1 MNKTVVALLFV
12 FFALAAKTDTPLEQ
26 RAKGIAEDYYS
37 SFQKLAKMPN
47 PYNDEGRRLE
57 DKIMK
62 LAGAD
67 SHGNVLFSDLRVSN
81 DIDPILGSI
90 NSGKSDVT
98 ISNYVG
104 HYIEYAAKRDFGF
117 SYRLVSCKQLEV
129 PSYGSLKNDFQF
141 ATIMVR
147 KTFAFS
153 KECTNVDEKM
163 VVAFSGNE
171 SFLSSLNNEFGTSQ
185 TSGDLFARA
194 LDYYDN
200 KQYKEALD
208 AFEDCV
214 RIFGD
219 IKAKYYASIMYLK
232 RQGCKNLKR
241 SECNEKAVRY
251 LKDAKK
257 GGISNAEYI
266 LVRLGVE
273 K

>member
-1 MNKTVVALLFV
+1 MKTLLLFMLLTMPILV
-12 FFALAAKTDTPLEQ
+12 KNDKPLEQ
-26 RAKGIAEDYYS
+26 RAKIVAEEYYS

-47 PYNDEGRRLE
+47 PYNDDGRRLE

-67 SHGNVLFSDLRVSN
+67 SHGNALFSDFRVSN

-98 ISNYVG
+98 ISNYIG

-129 PSYGSLKNDFQF
+129 PSYGSVKSDFQF

-147 KTFAFS
+147 KTFEFS
-153 KECTNVDEKM
+153 KECTIVDEKM

-171 SFLSSLNNEFGTSQ
+171 SFLSSVNNEFGTSQ
-185 TSGDLFARA
+185 TSGDLFVRA
-194 LDYYDN
+194 LEYYNN
-200 KQYKEALD
+200 KQYNEALD

-232 RQGCKNLKR
+232 RQGCKDLRR

-251 LKDAKK
+251 LKEAKK
-257 GGISNAEYI
+257 GGISNAEFI

>member
-1 MNKTVVALLFV
+1 MKRIVIILF
-12 FFALAAKTDTPLEQ
+12 AILANVAKTDTPLEQ
-26 RAKGIAEDYYS
+26 RAKSIAEEYYS
-37 SFQKLAKMPN
+37 SFQELAKMPN

-57 DKIMK
+57 GKIMK
-62 LAGAD
+62 LVGSD
-67 SHGNVLFSDLRVSN
+67 SHGFQLHADFRVSN

-104 HYIEYAAKRDFGF
+104 HYIDYAAKRDFGF
-117 SYRLVSCKQLEV
+117 SYKLVSCKQLEV
-129 PSYGSLKNDFQF
+129 PSYGSLKSDFQF
-141 ATIMVR
+141 ATIKVR
-147 KTFAFS
+147 KTFEFS
-153 KECTNVDEKM
+153 KECTIVDEKM

-171 SFLSSLNNEFGTSQ
+171 SFLSSVNNEFGTLQ
-185 TSGDLFARA
+185 TSGDMFVRA
-194 LDYYDN
+194 LEYYNN
-200 KQYKEALD
+200 KQYNEALD

-232 RQGCKNLKR
+232 RQGCKDLRR

-251 LKDAKK
+251 LKEAKK
-257 GGISNAEYI
+257 GGISNAEFI